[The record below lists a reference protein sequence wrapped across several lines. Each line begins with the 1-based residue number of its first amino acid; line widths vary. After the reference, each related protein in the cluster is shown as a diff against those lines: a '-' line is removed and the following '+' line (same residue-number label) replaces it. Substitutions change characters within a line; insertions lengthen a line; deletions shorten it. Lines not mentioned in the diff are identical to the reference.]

1 MSIDKTAMRKA
12 GESVGFHYSHTGA
25 DCWVT
30 IEPRTGDRWR
40 YTISDND
47 QLSDQFVHVSDLH
60 SDATNPLELLRL
72 ALNDYREYR
81 GPVREPEPTLFDT
94 SRAEEP

>member
-1 MSIDKTAMRKA
+1 MPADKTAMRRSGVVIRFQFVNDA
-12 GESVGFHYSHTGA
+12 S
-25 DCWVT
+25 DCWIT

-60 SDATNPLELLRL
+60 SDTTNPLELLRL

-81 GPVREPEPTLFDT
+81 GPVV
-94 SRAEEP
+94 A